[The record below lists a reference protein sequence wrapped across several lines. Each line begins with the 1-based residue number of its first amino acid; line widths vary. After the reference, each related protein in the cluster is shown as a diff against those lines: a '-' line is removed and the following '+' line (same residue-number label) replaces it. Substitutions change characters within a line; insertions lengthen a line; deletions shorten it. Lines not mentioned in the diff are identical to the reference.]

1 MERLLKFVF
10 LFGIIAS
17 FFSYRSN
24 NEEKIGDQSED

>member
-17 FFSYRSN
+17 FFSCRSDS
-24 NEEKIGDQSED
+24 EEKIED